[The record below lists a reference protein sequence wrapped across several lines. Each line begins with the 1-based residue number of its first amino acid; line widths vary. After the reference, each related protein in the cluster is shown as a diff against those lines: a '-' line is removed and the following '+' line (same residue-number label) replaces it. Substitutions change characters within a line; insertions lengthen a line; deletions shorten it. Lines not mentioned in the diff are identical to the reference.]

1 MNIFMAEQNEE
12 LNQENTGRISET
24 TENDSKYRKIILA
37 AQRSKQIQRG
47 ANPRVDMDPRKTKST
62 RIAMKELDEGKIEYE
77 ILTEK

>member
-1 MNIFMAEQNEE
+1 MAEQNEE
-12 LNQENTGRISET
+12 PNEESTGKKSET

-47 ANPRVDMDPRKTKST
+47 ADPRVDLDPRKTKST

-77 ILTEK
+77 ILADK